1 MRFSRR
7 AETLAPSRSLGSG
20 NNARDGQRRDLHWG
34 LLTVVLALSLLWVRA
49 DGAQL
54 ALAQRNT
61 DPQPGYHPS
70 MGDLMT
76 MTVQPR
82 HLKLGLA
89 GKYQNW
95 IYAKYELGEL
105 RNAFA
110 RVGRTI
116 PEYQSIDV
124 TALAAATLRA
134 PLEAVGQAISAKDAS
149 QFDVA
154 YAQLT
159 EACNVCH
166 RNRNHAEIVIKV
178 PDAAMF
184 LDQEFQPWLPR
195 Q

>member
-1 MRFSRR
+1 
-7 AETLAPSRSLGSG
+7 
-20 NNARDGQRRDLHWG
+20 
-34 LLTVVLALSLLWVRA
+34 
-49 DGAQL
+49 
-54 ALAQRNT
+54 
-61 DPQPGYHPS
+61 

-76 MTVQPR
+76 MAVQSR
-82 HLKLGLA
+82 HIKLGLA
-89 GKYQNW
+89 GKHRNW

-105 RNAFA
+105 RSAFA

-116 PEYQSIDV
+116 PKYQSIDV
-124 TALAAATLRA
+124 TALAAAALRA

-149 QFDVA
+149 RFDVA

-184 LDQEFQPWLPR
+184 SDQEFQPWLPR